1 MQRRMKVL
9 AVASVLAISACTG
22 YTMGMDQPHM
32 RNALGDLQS
41 ANSELAVAAA
51 DKGGHRAAAMN
62 LVGQAIVQVQEGIA
76 YAGG

>member
-1 MQRRMKVL
+1 MQSRLKVL

-22 YTMGMDQPHM
+22 YTVGMDQPHM
-32 RNALGDLQS
+32 QNALGDLQN

-51 DKGGHRAAAMN
+51 DKGGHREAAMN
-62 LVGQAIVQVQEGIA
+62 LINQAIVQVQQGIA

>member
-1 MQRRMKVL
+1 MKPRLKLL

-32 RNALGDLQS
+32 QNALGDLQS
-41 ANSELAVAAA
+41 ANAELAAASA
-51 DKGGHRAAAMN
+51 DKGGHREAAMN
-62 LVGQAIVQVQEGIA
+62 LVNEAIVQVQQGIA